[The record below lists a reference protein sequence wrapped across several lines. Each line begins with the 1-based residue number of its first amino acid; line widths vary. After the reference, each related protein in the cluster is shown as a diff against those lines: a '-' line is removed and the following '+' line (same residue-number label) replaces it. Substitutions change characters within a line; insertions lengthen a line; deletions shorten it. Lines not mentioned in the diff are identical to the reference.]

1 MALLTLKFVT
11 DVRDNH
17 YEVIEF
23 HGELDQS
30 TLLDTEKQ
38 MNDFLEKFDRPRLI
52 FDLANLRYTNSDG
65 IAFMVAIHAKLAKRG
80 SKLLL
85 ARVQPNVADIM
96 GVIGLGKLIPTFKTI
111 EEAIAFVK
119 KSF

>member
-17 YEVIEF
+17 YEVVEF

-38 MNDFLEKFDRPRLI
+38 MNDFLEKFDRPCLI
-52 FDLANLRYTNSDG
+52 FDFSNLKYTNSEG
-65 IAFMVAIHAKLAKRG
+65 IAFMVTVHAKLVKKG
-80 SKLLL
+80 NKLLL
-85 ARVQPNVADIM
+85 TRVQSNVADILE
-96 GVIGLGKLIPTFKTI
+96 VIGIGKLIPTFHTI
-111 EEAIAFVK
+111 EEAIAYVK
-119 KSF
+119 KT